1 MYGLTAICREL
12 AAFKR
17 RKVCVECRWLYSW
30 DEMLLAPEKF
40 TEIAG
45 VDTDGLATWR
55 LWNVV
60 NSAWPQGTKTML
72 TVATSCLQRLASL

>member
-45 VDTDGLATWR
+45 VDTDGLAT
-55 LWNVV
+55 
-60 NSAWPQGTKTML
+60 
-72 TVATSCLQRLASL
+72 